1 MHLELFI
8 DLGFPG
14 QRSQNAG
21 DVASSAGKQKYSSL
35 RIQMCC
41 KSEMSLTQL
50 INKLVYSFWARGYYA
65 YII

>member
-1 MHLELFI
+1 MAKRKKCEKSTTRLYKMHLELFI

-41 KSEMSLTQL
+41 KVKCL
-50 INKLVYSFWARGYYA
+50 
-65 YII
+65 